1 MKKIVNILLVAAVV
15 AGMASCTKVKEED
28 AFSKA
33 PVAPELYA
41 HNDILI
47 TNNTLAEDVT
57 FSWSAYRF
65 LPDGLQYTLYA
76 IYATDPVALAT
87 TTERSVTWSKAEFSS
102 LLTDKIV
109 GLPENDIFSLLLY
122 VSVPN
127 GSKEL
132 KSANIRVSV
141 YACGDAV
148 AAEVSEV
155 MEDAVLDPSEPL
167 APIQVLSWE
176 PARLVYGE
184 EVTYDVYVSIAEPAV
199 KAEAEEEEGP
209 KPAKVNTEPITTTS
223 LTVTV
228 DELNEAVVAAGG
240 VEVAENNVVFEV
252 VAYCKSLPNGV
263 SSHAS
268 DPVAITTYKAT
279 FAPELLISGNIKST
293 SIPQSTIKKGFYQ
306 GIVDLATADGTAEIL
321 FCPSDDMEGIFGGEV
336 TVKEK
341 GSGDFAVATGTVGAE
356 DKIKVPS
363 GLYYIELSQ
372 KLGTVTMVQFETL
385 SLIGAAVG
393 DYSWGKD
400 VDLEFNSE
408 KKQFSVVT
416 ELKAGEFKIR
426 FNHNWDISLG
436 GSAKEGYTL
445 AGGNIANEKEGEYRV
460 VVDASKAP
468 FVVKYINTSFPE
480 QLYVPGTHNNWTHTK
495 TIFAGNGEGKYEG
508 FVQLGG
514 KDGFKFTPAPDWDHG
529 DWGLLKG
536 SEPTPELNDKQEE
549 TGGMIYQLASS
560 NSSNI
565 LEGSE
570 MTYYKAVADLAE
582 LQVTLTPVTGVGIIG
597 GFIGNSWTSDM
608 YPMEYNAS
616 KDCWVAKEVELIKG
630 VEWKFRMNEAWTINL
645 GGALDNLTQDG
656 PNIVEANGGIYD
668 IALYINTTPYH
679 AVLTKTGESD
689 YVDTKEGPWSII
701 GAIGDTE
708 WNTDFDMEK
717 NGTTFIYK
725 DLALTT
731 SDKFKLRF
739 NHEWAF
745 NRGAVDENA
754 ETDSVIIPMGTAVP
768 VVNNGKDMKVEVA
781 GNYDIYY
788 DADKE
793 TITIYEAGT
802 VLGDTWSVVGIDG
815 DWDTDVDMTEV
826 APGIFVSPVI
836 EAASEGCKV
845 RLNHDWAV
853 NRGCGSLAN
862 DGVFVDAFQ
871 NGGNIPL
878 SGKYQLVYNANTDM
892 LGTLVWGVVGSVASL
907 PGFNWNND
915 VPMNLGA
922 DGKWYSIA
930 PVTLAATDLIK
941 IRKYG
946 AWDVNRGGAFAA
958 AEEAIAVTHD
968 GANITG
974 AEGAYMVVYDP
985 EAETITLTAEFW
997 GIVGEFNGW
1006 GNDLFMMNVGD
1017 GKWYAG
1023 GMTATDGWKIR
1034 KGAAWAVNRGGS
1046 FEAAGT
1052 PFDVVHDGSNIT
1064 VSGLESY
1071 SVTYDSVAETITVQ

>member
-1 MKKIVNILLVAAVV
+1 MKRIFNILAVAVLAL
-15 AGMASCTKVKEED
+15 GMASCAKIEQED
-28 AFSKA
+28 AFSTA

-47 TNNTLAEDVT
+47 TNNTLGEDVT

-65 LPDGLQYTLYA
+65 LPEGLQYTLYA
-76 IYATDPVALAT
+76 VYDIDPVVLAT
-87 TTERSVTWSKAEFSS
+87 TKERSVSWTKAAFAS
-102 LLTDKIV
+102 LLKEKIDN
-109 GLPENDIFSLLLY
+109 LPENDIFSILLY
-122 VSVPN
+122 VAVPN
-127 GSKEL
+127 GNKEL

-141 YACGDAV
+141 YSAGDAV
-148 AAEVSEV
+148 EPVITEV
-155 MEDAVLDPSEPL
+155 MEETVLDPSEPTAL
-167 APIQVLSWE
+167 IPVLSWE

-184 EVTYDVYVSIAEPAV
+184 KVTYDVFVSLPETKADEEPVAPK
-199 KAEAEEEEGP
+199 KA
-209 KPAKVNTEPITTTS
+209 KLTTEPIEETS
-223 LTVTV
+223 LIVTV
-228 DELNEAVVAAGG
+228 DALNEAIVAAGG
-240 VEVAENNVVFEV
+240 VEDAENDILFEV
-252 VAYCKSLPNGV
+252 VAYCASLPEGVV
-263 SSHAS
+263 SSAALAT
-268 DPVAITTYKAT
+268 VTTYLAT
-279 FAPELLISGNIKST
+279 FPEVLYVPGNYQGWDPASAPTLKHSKVT
-293 SIPQSTIKKGFYQ
+293 KGFYQ
-306 GIVDLATADGTAEIL
+306 GIINLTTTDGAAAMFKFSPVPEWKDDFGGKVEVNAAGSGAFATAE
-321 FCPSDDMEGIFGGEV
+321 
-336 TVKEK
+336 
-341 GSGDFAVATGTVGAE
+341 GTVGVADNIE
-356 DKIKVPS
+356 VPS
-363 GLYYIELSQ
+363 GVYYIELD
-372 KLGTVTMVQFETL
+372 KKFGEIRMVQFETL
-385 SLIGAAVG
+385 SLIGSAVG
-393 DYSWGKD
+393 DFSWGSD
-400 VDLEFNSE
+400 VDLVYDAQKQEFSAT
-408 KKQFSVVT
+408 T
-416 ELKAGEFKIR
+416 EFKSGEFKMR
-426 FNHNWDISLG
+426 FNHNWDMALG
-436 GSAKEGYTL
+436 GDSETGYTL
-445 AGGNIANEKEGEYRV
+445 AGGNIAVEKDGEYKI
-460 VVDASKAP
+460 VVDASVVP
-468 FVVKYINTSFPE
+468 FAIKFINTSFPE
-480 QLYVPGTHNNWTHTK
+480 QLYVPGSHNGWDHSK
-495 TIFAGNGEGKYEG
+495 TSFAGNGEGQYEG
-508 FVQLGG
+508 FANLGG
-514 KDGFKFTPAPDWDHG
+514 EWGFKFTPAPNWDNG
-529 DWGLLKG
+529 EWGFLKNSAPVEDG
-536 SEPTPELNDKQEE
+536 IWT
-549 TGGMIYQLASS
+549 TYQLTDSDAG
-560 NSSNI
+560 NI
-565 LEGSE
+565 LEASE
-570 MTYYKAVADLAE
+570 ITYYKAVVNLTDLT
-582 LQVTLTPVTGVGIIG
+582 LKVTPITSVGIIG
-597 GFIGNSWTSDM
+597 GFVGNSWASDM
-608 YPMEYNAS
+608 YPMEYNAD
-616 KDCWVAKEVELIKG
+616 KDCWVAKEVEIIKG
-630 VEWKFRMNEAWTINL
+630 TEWKFRMNEAWDINL

-656 PNIVEANGGIYD
+656 SNIKEEEGAIYD
-668 IALYINTTPYH
+668 VALYINTTPYH
-679 AVLTKTGESD
+679 AVITKTGESD
-689 YVDTKEGPWSII
+689 FVDTTEGPWSII
-701 GAIGDTE
+701 GAIGESNWD
-708 WNTDFDMEK
+708 TDFDMEK

-731 SDKFKLRF
+731 ADEFKLRF
-739 NHEWAF
+739 DHEWAF
-745 NRGAVDENA
+745 NRGADTA
-754 ETDSVIIPMGTAVP
+754 EEGAYTLTLGEAVA
-768 VVNNGKDMKVEVA
+768 VVNNGANMKVPA
-781 GNYDIYY
+781 DGSYDIYY
-788 DADKE
+788 DASKE
-793 TITIYEAGT
+793 TVTIYEAGT
-802 VLGDTWSVVGIDG
+802 VFGDTWSVVGIDG
-815 DWDTDVDMTEV
+815 DWNTDIDMTEV

-853 NRGCGSLAN
+853 NRGCASLAN

-985 EAETITLTAEFW
+985 VAETITLTAEFW